1 MWNIEKFLSLNK
13 GNAPYNYMQKLVDYH
28 LLYLHNFQVNTQ
40 LQQLIQRSFVQ
51 LKCYHLNLY
60 SILKIE
66 FTVLNLFY

>member
-1 MWNIEKFLSLNK
+1 
-13 GNAPYNYMQKLVDYH
+13 MQKLVDYH